1 MDTFPAAQQDQI
13 RTQLSMVLRTVVS
26 QQLLPGA
33 GGDLVPAFE
42 IMHTN
47 SAIRSL
53 IREGK
58 VHQIDNAI
66 AAGGRDEGMISMDQ
80 SILSLY
86 KAGKITEET
95 ALNYADNPEQ
105 LRRRLG

>member
-1 MDTFPAAQQDQI
+1 
-13 RTQLSMVLRTVVS
+13 MVLRTVVS

-80 SILSLY
+80 SILALY
-86 KAGKITEET
+86 RAGEITRDT
-95 ALNYADNPEQ
+95 ALQYCDNREQ
-105 LRRRLG
+105 MSRLLGT